1 MDTRP
6 ERPIVIRRGG
16 PVRAKAHGGSW
27 KLAYA
32 DFMTALMAFFLLMWL
47 LGSVNG
53 AKLEGIADYF
63 KQPLKVSL
71 LGGDR
76 AADGRSVLKGGG
88 TDITRHDGE
97 QRKVD
102 GARSNSDTTSN
113 DNTGKP
119 VSAPGVAPTPTAA
132 PDTVIQKDAEDDN
145 LRSLQSRIEDA
156 LDHNAALKPF
166 RNQIV
171 LDVTRDGLRIQ
182 IVDSKNR
189 PMFASASA
197 EVEPYMRA
205 ILRELGPVLNQVSNR
220 LILEGHTDATPYAG
234 RANGYTNWELSADR
248 ANASRRE
255 LISGGMSQ
263 DRVLR
268 VIGLADTN
276 PFNPDDAFDPR
287 NRRISILVL
296 NRRSERQ
303 LMNDRARPA
312 VLDNARSAESQSA
325 TVGAPSQVA
334 PQAAP

>member
-1 MDTRP
+1 MDNRP

-16 PVRAKAHGGSW
+16 PVRARSHGGGW

-53 AKLEGIADYF
+53 AKLDGIADYF

-88 TDITRHDGE
+88 TDITRRDGE

-102 GARSNSDTTSN
+102 GPRAINDPTSH
-113 DNTGKP
+113 DPTGKP
-119 VSAPGVAPTPTAA
+119 ISAPGMTSDAVPS
-132 PDTVIQKDAEDDN
+132 PDAVLQKEAEDDN

-205 ILRELGPVLNQVSNR
+205 ILRELGPVLNQVPNR

-234 RANGYTNWELSADR
+234 KANGYTNWELSADR

-276 PFNPDDAFDPR
+276 QFNPDDAYDPR

-296 NRRSERQ
+296 NRRAERQ
-303 LMNDRARPA
+303 LINDRARPA
-312 VLDNARSAESQSA
+312 VLDNTRSAEAQSA
-325 TVGAPSQVA
+325 AIGASRTQVA
-334 PQAAP
+334 P